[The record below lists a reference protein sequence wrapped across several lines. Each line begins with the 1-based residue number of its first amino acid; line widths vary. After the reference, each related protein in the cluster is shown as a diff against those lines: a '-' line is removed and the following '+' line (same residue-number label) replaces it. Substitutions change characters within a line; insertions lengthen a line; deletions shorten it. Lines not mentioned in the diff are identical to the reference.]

1 MYYPYAKLW
10 DETEVV
16 FSPIDNGKSD
26 VLFEKPDEK
35 FGFKT
40 LRVCI
45 PSYVVLESK
54 GFSDDEIRGLML
66 YTRANSGLILSL
78 ASQGGWGNAN
88 VF

>member
-10 DETEVV
+10 GETEVV

-54 GFSDDEIRGLML
+54 GFSDEIRGLML